1 MEIDPLFAGMNASTT
16 GMTAQRKRMN
26 AIAENL
32 ANAETTRTATG
43 DPYRRKQAVF
53 SEKIDFDSA
62 LSSAV
67 NNKLVRTD
75 TYHIPGQDQESAR
88 MRMAGVEADIVEDQS
103 DFQLVYDPEHPDA
116 DENGMVRMPNVD
128 IVKEMTELIAASRA
142 FEANVTAFNAT
153 KGMMKKA
160 LEL

>member
-32 ANAETTRTATG
+32 ANAETTRTASG
-43 DPYRRKQAVF
+43 EPYRRKQAVF
-53 SEKIDFDSA
+53 NEKSDFDSA
-62 LSSAV
+62 LTSAV
-67 NNKLVRTD
+67 NNKLQRTD
-75 TYHIPGQDQESAR
+75 AFHIPGQDQGSAR
-88 MRMAGVEADIVEDQS
+88 VRMGGVEADIVEDPS

-116 DENGMVRMPNVD
+116 DEDGMVKMPNVD

-142 FEANVTAFNAT
+142 FEANATAFNAT